1 MKKTTKKL
9 ILYLSGLLILATGVN
24 ISKAAQLGISPVSAI
39 PYAIELIWDID
50 LGNATLFFNVLLIAL
65 QIILLRK
72 NYKPVQLLQIVCTYL
87 FGIFIT
93 YTSRD
98 NLLFWLP
105 VPSFY
110 ITKLIYLFISI
121 MVIGIGVSFY
131 LLPDFVPLPAEGLMN
146 TIVELSKGK
155 LKFANVK
162 VAVDSCMVAVS
173 AILSLVFLGGFKS
186 VREGTVLAALLI
198 GKVVGFIF
206 KRYKQGIVE
215 WIGRE

>member
-9 ILYLSGLLILATGVN
+9 LLYLSGLLILAIGVN

-93 YTSRD
+93 YTGRD
-98 NLLFWLP
+98 YLLFWLP

-110 ITKLIYLFISI
+110 IVKLIYLFISI
-121 MVIGIGVSFY
+121 IVIGIGVSFY
-131 LLPDFVPLPAEGLMN
+131 LLPNFVPLPAEGLMN
-146 TIVELSKGK
+146 AIVELSRGK

-173 AILSLVFLGGFKS
+173 AILSLAFLGGFKS
-186 VREGTVLAALLI
+186 VREGTVLAALMI

-206 KRYKQGIVE
+206 KRYKQGIIE
-215 WIGRE
+215 WIEKE

>member
-93 YTSRD
+93 YTGTD
-98 NLLFWLP
+98 YLLFWLP